1 MEALRASNRDFGLTL
16 SVIGLFGSVAPF
28 LWDFREE
35 TAMAHRVSHR
45 IRLAVVGMGLF
56 VLAIAS
62 SAGVGA
68 ASPTYINAYTAH
80 GCAVGDNFCLSS
92 VTAYGYGYAGYGYAY
107 PAGFAYRDNRYC
119 DDGNVISTP
128 TGYFCA
134 NGTPLHLSGSNV
146 PVGGYTVV
154 APRVVTAP
162 VFVQPRTSI
171 YSEVK

>member
-1 MEALRASNRDFGLTL
+1 L
-16 SVIGLFGSVAPF
+16 
-28 LWDFREE
+28 
-35 TAMAHRVSHR
+35 AHTISHKV
-45 IRLAVVGMGLF
+45 RLALVGMGLF

-68 ASPTYINAYTAH
+68 ASPNYINAYAAH
-80 GCAVGDNFCLSS
+80 GCANGDNICLSR
-92 VTAYGYGYAGYGYAY
+92 VTAYGFSNVGYGYGYAY

-134 NGTPLHLSGSNV
+134 NGTPLHLSGQNV

-162 VFVQPRTSI
+162 VFVQPRTAP